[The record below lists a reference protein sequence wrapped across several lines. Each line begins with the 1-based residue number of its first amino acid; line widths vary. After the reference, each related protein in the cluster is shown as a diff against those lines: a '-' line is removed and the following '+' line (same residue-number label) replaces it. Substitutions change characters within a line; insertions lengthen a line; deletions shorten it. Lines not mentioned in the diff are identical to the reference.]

1 MESVPEHLETDEIME
16 TMKSVDQV
24 LDVHEFHLW
33 SITTDHY
40 SLSAH
45 VVLDSRNSEDAYRTI
60 NRLERLLKEKYGL
73 AHTTLQIEHLDIN
86 HLNESYFEEVKHDE

>member
-1 MESVPEHLETDEIME
+1 
-16 TMKSVDQV
+16 
-24 LDVHEFHLW
+24 
-33 SITTDHY
+33 
-40 SLSAH
+40 
-45 VVLDSRNSEDAYRTI
+45 VLDSRNSEDAYRTI